1 MAVSKVI
8 LNGNTLID
16 TTQKTVTASKMLSG
30 ETALNNAGED
40 ITGNIAT
47 KTSSNM
53 TVSGATV
60 TAQAGYYASNA
71 SKSVATGTAGTP
83 TATKGTVS
91 NHSVTVTP
99 SVTNTT
105 GYISGGTK
113 TGTAVTVSAR
123 ELVSGTTLYCD
134 ESGSWN
140 VANAETFVVDAGTVN
155 NPTATKGTVSN
166 HAVTVTPSVSHVA
179 GWISSGTKTGTPVT
193 VSASEL
199 VSGTKTIDEN
209 GTSIDV
215 TNYSSVDVNV
225 SGGSTARLIY
235 EGILT
240 NTSTSSTTEALAET
254 IDLGTTDA
262 WTYDK
267 ILYITIQKITDWNVS
282 GTRPSSNEEMGSE
295 TFCLGPGAWAERYDD
310 GSTTYAFPSRE
321 VQSYYYANSRFYV
334 DSGGIRGVYP
344 KSLTKAGA
352 LSIYKRK
359 ASTGYTFDVSGTFKI
374 WVYLLDYPE
383 GSPFVER
390 T

>member
-209 GTSIDV
+209 GTGIDV

-225 SGGSTARLIY
+225 SGEGSGITYGTFTMSFTTTQISAVLMEEYSTYATTYYPGIVKCGNQSNLNIALTARWIVSDDGFMY
-235 EGILT
+235 VTFFGPNDSYWPSVT
-240 NTSTSSTTEALAET
+240 AT
-254 IDLGTTDA
+254 
-262 WTYDK
+262 
-267 ILYITIQKITDWNVS
+267 S
-282 GTRPSSNEEMGSE
+282 GTA
-295 TFCLGPGAWAERYDD
+295 T
-310 GSTTYAFPSRE
+310 
-321 VQSYYYANSRFYV
+321 V
-334 DSGGIRGVYP
+334 
-344 KSLTKAGA
+344 
-352 LSIYKRK
+352 K
-359 ASTGYTFDVSGTFKI
+359 ASHGANTGWPSNTKKAPNGANVVYKISVGATVTVSS
-374 WVYLLDYPE
+374 VNN
-383 GSPFVER
+383 S
-390 T
+390 

>member
-60 TAQAGYYASNA
+60 TAPAGYYASEA
-71 SKSVATGTAGTP
+71 TKSVTTMTLPTSASSGQPYGYTTKATFSRSASDRYINIPSGYNSENGSYKIEAVASGTAGTP

-91 NHSVTVTP
+91 NHSISVTP

-105 GYISGGTK
+105 GYITGSTK
-113 TGTAVTVSAR
+113 TGTA
-123 ELVSGTTLYCD
+123 
-134 ESGSWN
+134 
-140 VANAETFVVDAGTVN
+140 
-155 NPTATKGTVSN
+155 
-166 HAVTVTPSVSHVA
+166 
-179 GWISSGTKTGTPVT
+179 VT

-209 GTSIDV
+209 GTGIDV

-225 SGGSTARLIY
+225 SSGFTATLIY
-235 EGILT
+235 EGTLT
-240 NTSTSSTTEALAET
+240 NTSTSSTTEALVET
-254 IDLGTTDA
+254 IDLDTTDA

-267 ILYITIQKITDWNVS
+267 ILYITIQKITDWNIS
-282 GTRPSSNEEMGSE
+282 GIQPSSNGEMGSE

-310 GSTTYAFPSRE
+310 GSTTYTFPSRE